1 MDADYFRALAAR
13 CLAAARSSF
22 DLHAVEEFRKL
33 ADEFTQKAAELEH
46 LNPPS
51 MSTARDAKEQE

>member
-1 MDADYFRALAAR
+1 MDTDYFRTLAAR

-33 ADEFTQKAAELEH
+33 ADEFAERAAELER

-51 MSTARDAKEQE
+51 RSTTGGVKEPE